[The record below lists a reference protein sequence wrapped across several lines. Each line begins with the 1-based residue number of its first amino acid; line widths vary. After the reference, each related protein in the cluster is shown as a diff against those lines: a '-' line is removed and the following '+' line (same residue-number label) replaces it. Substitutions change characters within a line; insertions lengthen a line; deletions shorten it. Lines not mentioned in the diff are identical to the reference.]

1 MKTCESMNTYEEIL
15 EYAQRQLADAGIED
29 AKIDAWYLM
38 EYAFGIDRAYYFLN
52 KDKSAPAGEKDKYSE
67 YIKKRAMHIPLQH
80 ITGTQEFMGLEF
92 KVDENVLVPRQD
104 TENLVEQ
111 ALPHV
116 KGKKVL
122 DMCTGSGCIAVS
134 VKILGGSVRCDAAD
148 ISDEALEIACYN
160 AKKNNADITFIKSD
174 MFDNITEK
182 YDVILSNPPYIRPD
196 VIKEL
201 MPEVREHEPML
212 ALDGGNDGLDFYRIL
227 AEKSKEHLEKD
238 GMIMMEIGYDQG
250 SDVKELFE
258 KNGYLEVKVIKD
270 YSGNDRI
277 VKAHL

>member
-1 MKTCESMNTYEEIL
+1 MKTCESMSTYEEIL
-15 EYAQRQLADAGIED
+15 GYAERQLTDAGIED

-38 EYAFGIDRAYYFLN
+38 EYAFGINRAYYFLN
-52 KDKSAPAGEKDKYSE
+52 KDKSALAGEKDKYSE

-134 VKILGGSVRCDAAD
+134 VKILGGAARCDAAD
-148 ISDEALEIACYN
+148 ISDEALEIAYYN
-160 AKKNNADITFIKSD
+160 AKKNNAYITFIKSD

-196 VIKEL
+196 VIKGL

-238 GMIMMEIGYDQG
+238 GIVMMEIGYDQG
-250 SDVKELFE
+250 SDVKNLFE
-258 KNGYLEVKVIKD
+258 NNGYLDVKVIKD